1 LDAPA
6 IFKKLVKLMENGTD
20 ENVRTVI
27 FDNMKE
33 LVAGQM
39 KELCDEHN
47 IRVIITHLHRMALQ
61 ELTLS
66 I

>member
-1 LDAPA
+1 LDALA
-6 IFKKLVKLMENGTD
+6 IFEKLVKLMENGTN
-20 ENVRTVI
+20 ENVRTVT

-47 IRVIITHLHRMALQ
+47 IRVITTHLHRMALQ
-61 ELTLS
+61 KLTSS